1 MRTVTL
7 LSRCLSSFWSQPM
20 QEPTVA
26 MAYWGKRGSRHISST
41 PALRRLSSAL
51 GEGGVAVGHG
61 EFDGLF
67 EAGVQGVGELLTV
80 VDEG

>member
-51 GEGGVAVGHG
+51 GREG
-61 EFDGLF
+61 LP
-67 EAGVQGVGELLTV
+67 
-80 VDEG
+80 